1 MTELEHLLSQARGCH
16 ESGQIELA
24 ESLYRSVLK
33 INSIQAEAHHSLGAL
48 LLEKGNSSGALHHLK
63 RAVELSPENSNY
75 WEGWAL
81 GLLIGHSPEAA
92 REVIEQALLLGF
104 DSDSLKNLSAQILSM
119 LDTNAVT
126 LDSSQNSLAD
136 SEAVPSLK
144 EGAKVSRLRLERMK
158 KKKEKQKKEKP
169 KKTITLDKLSYD
181 QIVNA
186 TNAFIQAGEW
196 SSVETLCLELIKR
209 FPDGAFAYRA
219 YGTLLSERHEYQK
232 AIPLLERAIE
242 LEVDVVA
249 LNNLGFCLQQLN
261 RFADALSVYEKA
273 LSVDPQ
279 HPSAHTLN
287 GIALVF
293 QRSHQYDKAIDY
305 YRKAISL
312 KPDLASAYNN
322 LGSLLRDQ
330 RKLNESL
337 ACYNRCVQID
347 PSYFS
352 AYGNK
357 GNIYQEFSRI
367 DKALECYEY
376 SLERDEYYSSR
387 SYSNYLFV
395 VNYHP
400 DKTAEEIY
408 SKYQEFERRYQP
420 PPCPE
425 PVFSR
430 NTDPDRI
437 LRIGY
442 VSPDFRTHPASRF
455 LEPLLASHDKSN
467 VQVIAYSENF
477 APDHLTR
484 RYQGY
489 ADEWV
494 ETRGLTNDEVADRI
508 RADSIDILVDLAGHS
523 ANNRLEVFMRKPA
536 PVSLSWWMGFV
547 YTTGLRSIDYFLA
560 DDVLVPEGSEHLFA
574 ERIWRMDAPSIAF
587 RPAEGMGEVGT
598 LPAHSRG
605 FMTFGVLSRG
615 IRINHHTVRCW
626 SEILTAL
633 PDSRL
638 VIDSRTF
645 ESSEVRDDLRQ
656 RFAENGI
663 DAARLDI
670 GFHTPPWDV
679 LRGIDIML
687 DCFPH
692 NSGTTLFESVYM
704 GVPFVTLADRPSVGR
719 VGSEILVGLGH
730 PEWIATTQQD
740 YVAIAL
746 DLARD
751 PDRLAAIR
759 ARLRDEMEASPLRD
773 EQGFAR
779 RMEQV
784 YRRMWQQW
792 CAAAMS
798 EALSARPDH
807 CAGGSRPIG

>member
-1 MTELEHLLSQARGCH
+1 MTDVEHLLSQARSHH

-24 ESLYRSVLK
+24 ESLYRSVLE
-33 INSIQAEAHHSLGAL
+33 INPIQADAYHGLGAL
-48 LLEKGNSSGALHHLK
+48 LLEKGKADDALRHLK
-63 RAVELSPENSNY
+63 RAVELSPENSSY

-81 GLLIGHSPEAA
+81 GLLIGHSAEAA
-92 REVIEQALLLGF
+92 REVVEQALLLGF
-104 DSDSLKNLSAQILSM
+104 DTDSLKDLNNQILSM
-119 LDTNAVT
+119 LEQGADGLNND
-126 LDSSQNSLAD
+126 LDSSSAAVFDDSL
-136 SEAVPSLK
+136 EK
-144 EGAKVSRLRLERMK
+144 KGGVSRLRMERMK
-158 KKKEKQKKEKP
+158 KKNKKRVQKSA
-169 KKTITLDKLSYD
+169 KKTITLDRLSYD
-181 QIVNA
+181 QIVDV
-186 TNAFIQAGEW
+186 TKSFVQAGEW
-196 SSVETLCLELIKR
+196 PTVETLCLELIKR
-209 FPDGAFAYRA
+209 FPDGAFAYRT

-232 AIPLLERAIE
+232 AIPLLERAIA
-242 LEVDVVA
+242 LEIDVVA

-261 RFADALSVYEKA
+261 RFSDALSVYEKA
-273 LSVDPQ
+273 LRVDPQ
-279 HPSAHTLN
+279 HPSGHTFN

-293 QRSHQYDKAIDY
+293 QRTRQYEKAIDY

-347 PSYFS
+347 PGYFS

-367 DKALECYEY
+367 DKALESYEY
-376 SLERDEYYSSR
+376 SLERDEHYSSR

-400 DKTAEEIY
+400 DKTPEEIY
-408 SKYQEFERRYQP
+408 LKYQEFERRYRLP
-420 PPCPE
+420 RCPDTA
-425 PVFSR
+425 FSR

-455 LEPLLASHDKSN
+455 LEPLLACHDKSN

-477 APDHLTR
+477 APDRVTR

-494 ETRGLTNDEVADRI
+494 ETRGLTDDEVAERI
-508 RADSIDILVDLAGHS
+508 RADKIDILVDLAGHS

-547 YTTGLRSIDYFLA
+547 YTTGLKSIDYFLA

-574 ERIWRMDAPSIAF
+574 ERVWRMDAPSIAF
-587 RPAEGMGEVGT
+587 RPAAGMGEVSA
-598 LPAHSRG
+598 LPALSRG
-605 FMTFGVLSRG
+605 FITFGVLSRG
-615 IRINHHTVRCW
+615 IRINHHSVRCW
-626 SEILTAL
+626 SEILNAL

-656 RFAENGI
+656 RFAEHGI
-663 DAARLDI
+663 DAGRLEI

-692 NSGTTLFESVYM
+692 NSGTTLFESIYM
-704 GVPFVTLADRPSVGR
+704 GVPFVTLAGRPSVGR

-730 PEWIATTQQD
+730 PEWIATTQED

-751 PDRLAAIR
+751 PERLARIR

-784 YRRMWQQW
+784 YRSMWHRW
-792 CAAAMS
+792 CETATSLVAS
-798 EALSARPDH
+798 S
-807 CAGGSRPIG
+807 